1 MKYKNHIQLSF
12 FKNSITKKA
21 LTKLDTQG
29 VTSSNL
35 VSPTKDVEVVLSEP
49 INIELIPISSFI
61 GNKYSEGIRNHMD
74 FVSLSCHFFQD
85 SCHICDKTREV
96 SSIRQNTCSTSR
108 GLWVQIPHFPPFIF
122 FIYFAY
128 FPKSVQTPSLYS
140 LCWIYLMV

>member
-1 MKYKNHIQLSF
+1 MKYMKYKNHIQLSF

-21 LTKLDTQG
+21 LTGLDTQG

-35 VSPTKDVEVVLSEP
+35 VSPTKVVEVVLSEP

-85 SCHICDKTREV
+85 SCHNCGTTREV
-96 SSIRQNTCSTSR
+96 SSIRQNTCSTSK
-108 GLWVQIPHFPPFIF
+108 GLWVQIPHFPPLIILFILRIF
-122 FIYFAY
+122 LKAFI
-128 FPKSVQTPSLYS
+128 P
-140 LCWIYLMV
+140 LMYN